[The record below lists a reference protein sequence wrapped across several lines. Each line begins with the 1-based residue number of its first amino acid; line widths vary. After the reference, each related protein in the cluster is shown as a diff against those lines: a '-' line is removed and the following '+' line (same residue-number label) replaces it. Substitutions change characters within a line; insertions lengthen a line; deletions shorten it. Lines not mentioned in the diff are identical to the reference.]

1 MKKLN
6 LEQMEN
12 IKAGGL
18 KWLNCGFATIG
29 LGVAFIGLATLTV
42 ASGGL
47 AIGAAVVGFS
57 VAPATWGLSCFTD

>member
-1 MKKLN
+1 MKTLN
-6 LEQMEN
+6 LEQMGN

-18 KWLNCGFATIG
+18 KWLNCGLASLG
-29 LGVAFIGLATLTV
+29 LAAAFVGLATLTV

-57 VAPATWGLSCFTD
+57 VAPAAWGLSCFTD